1 MTSTDS
7 NANTGVCCR
16 RCDQDIVLYADV
28 SAGPEAPWVVLVH
41 DENIPTSMTKTK
53 KGGKKGKK
61 GKKKIPGTSQLR
73 RLCL

>member
-1 MTSTDS
+1 M
-7 NANTGVCCR
+7 
-16 RCDQDIVLYADV
+16 

-61 GKKKIPGTSQLR
+61 GKKEIPGTSQLR